1 MLRVSLWLH
10 VGRHSSQSVDGIPEN
25 VTYFHRNDNL
35 ELTTGTCFHADCI
48 YERPWVVDVVCS
60 KAPKTLSGRHVKGL
74 SLIRYRLVL
83 NLDRAYCLGQRCVAT
98 SLLILLGSI
107 FQPGARNRGS
117 GRLPELAESQTLDGH
132 HRCFDSHMG
141 QLIPFEMNFGQMKTT
156 LRWNNG
162 AYNRNLWVLVF
173 YGTYG
178 RFIVVCDS

>member
-1 MLRVSLWLH
+1 MASRWST
-10 VGRHSSQSVDGIPEN
+10 HSSQSVDGNPEN
-25 VTYFHRNDNL
+25 VTYFHRDDNL

-48 YERPWVVDVVCS
+48 YERLWVVDIVCS
-60 KAPKTLSGRHVKGL
+60 KAPQTLSGRHVKGL
-74 SLIRYRLVL
+74 SPIRCRLVL
-83 NLDRAYCLGQRCVAT
+83 NLDRAYCLGQRCVA
-98 SLLILLGSI
+98 SNLLILLGSI

-117 GRLPELAESQTLDGH
+117 GRLPELAERQTLGGH